1 VQSGLSGR
9 PAAGGGDAKR
19 RMGWIWRMDSPA
31 SLKEPML
38 YRSFQAATDLLT
50 PARLAAG
57 LASSSLAF
65 LPPWVRNVPSVARM
79 AASWDLLVRAG
90 LTHHRPSY
98 GVDSV
103 RVGDEEVPV
112 TVEEVVGTP
121 FGGLVRFRKEGIGGQ
136 PRVLLVAP
144 LSGHFA
150 TLLRG
155 TVQTLLPD
163 NDVYITDWRNA
174 RDAPLSEGV
183 FGFDEYVAHVIAF
196 LEAIGPGAHLI
207 GVCQPCAHALAAV
220 ALMAEDDNPATP
232 RSMTLMAGP
241 VDTRINPT
249 TVNKLAVEK
258 PIEWFEKNLISTV
271 PARYPGAGRK
281 VYPGFVQLTAFMMM
295 NSKRHIDQ
303 HVDLWTHLAV
313 GRLED
318 AESIKTFYD
327 EYFAV
332 LDLTAEFYLETVS
345 RVFQQHLLPKGELIC
360 GNRRVDPAA
369 IRKTALMTVE
379 GERDDICAVGQTVA
393 AHSLCS
399 NIYAN
404 RKRHHLQPGVGHYGV
419 FSGRK
424 WSTQVYPM
432 VRNMIL
438 AAD

>member
-1 VQSGLSGR
+1 
-9 PAAGGGDAKR
+9 
-19 RMGWIWRMDSPA
+19 MDSLDPA
-31 SLKEPML
+31 NEPKL
-38 YRSFQAATDLLT
+38 YRAFQAATDLLT

-57 LASSSLAF
+57 FATAALGFA
-65 LPPWVRNVPSVARM
+65 PPWVRDVPAVSRM
-79 AASWDLLVRAG
+79 AASWELLVRAG
-90 LTHHRPSY
+90 LTHHRPDY
-98 GVDSV
+98 GIDSV
-103 RVGDEEVPV
+103 RVGKEDVPV
-112 TVEEVVGTP
+112 TVEEVVGTS
-121 FGGLVRFRKEGIGGQ
+121 FGGLVRFRKEGISGQ
-136 PRVLLVAP
+136 PRLLLVAP

-174 RDAPLSEGV
+174 RDAPLSDGA

-196 LEAIGPGAHLI
+196 LEAIGPGAHLM

-249 TVNKLAVEK
+249 AVNKLATDK

-271 PARYPGAGRK
+271 PARYPGAGRR
-281 VYPGFVQLTAFMMM
+281 VYPGFVQVTAFLLM
-295 NSKRHIDQ
+295 NPARHLDQ
-303 HVDLWTHLAV
+303 HIDLWTHLAL
-313 GRLED
+313 GRED
-318 AESIKTFYD
+318 EARTIKDFYD

-379 GERDDICAVGQTVA
+379 GERDDICSVGQTVA

-399 NIYAN
+399 GIYAN

>member
-1 VQSGLSGR
+1 
-9 PAAGGGDAKR
+9 
-19 RMGWIWRMDSPA
+19 MDSLDPA
-31 SLKEPML
+31 NEPKL
-38 YRSFQAATDLLT
+38 YRAFQAATDLLT

-57 LASSSLAF
+57 FAGAALGFA
-65 LPPWVRNVPSVARM
+65 PPWVRDVPAVSRM
-79 AASWDLLVRAG
+79 AASWELLVRAG
-90 LTHHRPSY
+90 LTHYRPDY
-98 GVDSV
+98 GIDSV
-103 RVGDEEVPV
+103 RVGKEDVPV
-112 TVEEVVGTP
+112 TVEEVVGTS
-121 FGGLVRFRKEGIGGQ
+121 FGGLIRFRKEGISGQ
-136 PRVLLVAP
+136 PRLLLVAP

-174 RDAPLSEGV
+174 RDAPLSDGA

-196 LEAIGPGAHLI
+196 LEAIGPGAHLM

-249 TVNKLAVEK
+249 AVNKLATDK

-271 PARYPGAGRK
+271 PARYPGAGRR
-281 VYPGFVQLTAFMMM
+281 VYPGFVQVTAFLLM
-295 NSKRHIDQ
+295 NPARHLDQ
-303 HVDLWTHLAV
+303 HIDLWTHLAL
-313 GRLED
+313 GRED
-318 AESIKTFYD
+318 EARTIKDFYD

-379 GERDDICAVGQTVA
+379 GERDDICSVGQTVA

-399 NIYAN
+399 GIYAN

>member
-1 VQSGLSGR
+1 
-9 PAAGGGDAKR
+9 
-19 RMGWIWRMDSPA
+19 MDLLDDVMS
-31 SLKEPML
+31 PML
-38 YRSFQAATDLLT
+38 YRSFQVMSDLLAPARLT
-50 PARLAAG
+50 AGLANGALSLAPPWIGAVPSVARLAAG
-57 LASSSLAF
+57 
-65 LPPWVRNVPSVARM
+65 WE
-79 AASWDLLVRAG
+79 LLCRAG
-90 LTHHRPSY
+90 FTHHRPSY
-98 GVDSV
+98 GVASV
-103 RVGDEEVPV
+103 RVANEDVA
-112 TVEEVVGTP
+112 VEEEEIFSTP
-121 FGGLVRFRKEGIGGQ
+121 FGGLLHFRKPGVAGQ

-155 TVQTLLPD
+155 TVQTLLPE

-174 RDAPLSEGV
+174 RDAPLSAGP
-183 FGFDEYVAHVIAF
+183 FGFDEYVEHVIRF
-196 LEAIGPGAHLI
+196 LEVIGPGAHLI

-249 TVNKLAVEK
+249 KVNDLATGH
-258 PIEWFEKNLISTV
+258 PIEWFERRLITTV
-271 PARYPGAGRK
+271 PPRYAGAGRR
-281 VYPGFVQLTAFMMM
+281 VYPGFVQLAAFMSM
-295 NSKRHIDQ
+295 NPSRHVDA
-303 HVDLWTHLAV
+303 HVDLWAHRTL
-313 GRLED
+313 GRHDE
-318 AESIKTFYD
+318 AQTIATFYD

-332 LDLTAEFYLETVS
+332 LDLTAEFYLETIS
-345 RVFQQHLLPKGELIC
+345 RVFQQHLLPKGELTVR
-360 GNRRVDPAA
+360 NRKVDPRA

-393 AHSLCS
+393 AHQLCS
-399 NIYAN
+399 GVYAN

-424 WSTQVYPM
+424 WAGQIYPM

>member
-1 VQSGLSGR
+1 MDR
-9 PAAGGGDAKR
+9 PELD
-19 RMGWIWRMDSPA
+19 MD
-31 SLKEPML
+31 PML
-38 YRSFQAATDLLT
+38 YRSFQTAGDMLR

-57 LASSSLAF
+57 WASTALALS
-65 LPPWVRNVPSVARM
+65 PPWMRDVPPVSRM

-90 LTHHRPSY
+90 MTHHRPSY
-98 GVDSV
+98 GIDSV
-103 RVGDEEVPV
+103 MVGDEDVPV
-112 TVEEVVGTP
+112 VVEDVVGTA
-121 FGGLVRFRKEGIGGQ
+121 FGGLVHFRKEGVTGQ

-174 RDAPLSEGV
+174 RDAPLSDGV

-249 TVNKLAVEK
+249 AVNRLATDK

-295 NSKRHIDQ
+295 NSSRHLDQ
-303 HVDLWTHLAV
+303 HVDLWTHLAL
-313 GRLED
+313 GRDDE

-360 GNRRVDPAA
+360 GNRKVDPRA
-369 IRKTALMTVE
+369 IRKVALMTVE

-393 AHSLCS
+393 AHALCS
-399 NIYAN
+399 EIYAN

-424 WSTQVYPM
+424 WATQVYPM

>member
-1 VQSGLSGR
+1 MSAR
-9 PAAGGGDAKR
+9 RAAGAGDAR
-19 RMGWIWRMDSPA
+19 RGMGWIWRMDSLDPA
-31 SLKEPML
+31 NEPKL
-38 YRSFQAATDLLT
+38 YRAFQAATDLLT

-57 LASSSLAF
+57 FATAALGFA
-65 LPPWVRNVPSVARM
+65 PPWVRDVPAVSRM
-79 AASWDLLVRAG
+79 AASWELLVRAG
-90 LTHHRPSY
+90 LTHHRPDY
-98 GVDSV
+98 GIDSV
-103 RVGDEEVPV
+103 RVGKEDVPV
-112 TVEEVVGTP
+112 TVEEVVGTS
-121 FGGLVRFRKEGIGGQ
+121 FGGLVRFRKEGISGQ
-136 PRVLLVAP
+136 PRLLLVAP

-174 RDAPLSEGV
+174 RDAPLSDGA

-196 LEAIGPGAHLI
+196 LEAIGPGAHLM

-249 TVNKLAVEK
+249 AVNKLATDK

-271 PARYPGAGRK
+271 PARYPGAGRR
-281 VYPGFVQLTAFMMM
+281 VYPGFVQVTAFLLM
-295 NSKRHIDQ
+295 NPARHLDQ
-303 HVDLWTHLAV
+303 HIDLWTHLAL
-313 GRLED
+313 GREEE
-318 AESIKTFYD
+318 ARTIKDFYD

-360 GNRRVDPAA
+360 GNRRVNPAA

-379 GERDDICAVGQTVA
+379 GERDDICSVGQTVA

-399 NIYAN
+399 GIYAN